1 MAEFVAETLRA
12 ALTSQGAPLT
22 DEENTHLLGANYW
35 VQPIYQELLHAAS
48 GHNASVQGERKRPWS
63 KLWLSRGKTEPVRL
77 LRTRRVFCDWIGGFC
92 PADSL
97 MIWFP
102 AHWAPQVIKELKRRE
117 QDHRK
122 RFPQWFEDWVPN
134 KYWQQQQDAC
144 ASRTLQFQKRPYLES
159 PIQLLTA
166 SIRVDWFSLPVQCFL
181 DRMPQ
186 LRQGLI
192 RRVFQTKASSPW
204 GGNKSERI
212 QVSMCLPNNRDLDT
226 WYDAVYALP
235 IAWPDVTDIGA
246 DYFKKTSANQLL
258 ALRAQL
264 GVSHTWGEIS
274 PQWHLLHHHLWNRGL
289 NYLNAERLEELL
301 ILNRPNRP
309 GADVKDYVLPHSY
322 KQEWWEWERAKD
334 EFQNMGSVAGSQSF
348 VDENEAVNRILQVVC
363 RDEIAMGIT
372 YKQAK
377 ETDAHK
383 DDRATK
389 RRRKEVPHV
398 NSKE

>member
-1 MAEFVAETLRA
+1 MRH
-12 ALTSQGAPLT
+12 QGIMRVYREKGSDLAV
-22 DEENTHLLGANYW
+22 G
-35 VQPIYQELLHAAS
+35 
-48 GHNASVQGERKRPWS
+48 WS

-102 AHWAPQVIKELKRRE
+102 AHWAPQVIKELERRE
-117 QDHRK
+117 QGHRK
-122 RFPQWFEDWVPN
+122 RFPQWFEDWVPI

-246 DYFKKTSANQLL
+246 HYFKKTSANQLL
-258 ALRAQL
+258 ALRTQL
-264 GVSHTWGEIS
+264 GVSHMWGEIS

-301 ILNRPNRP
+301 ILNRPITKTSRTMYYPIPTSRN
-309 GADVKDYVLPHSY
+309 GGSGNVLKMSF
-322 KQEWWEWERAKD
+322 KMLCCRIS
-334 EFQNMGSVAGSQSF
+334 EFCG
-348 VDENEAVNRILQVVC
+348 
-363 RDEIAMGIT
+363 
-372 YKQAK
+372 
-377 ETDAHK
+377 
-383 DDRATK
+383 
-389 RRRKEVPHV
+389 
-398 NSKE
+398 

>member
-1 MAEFVAETLRA
+1 MQWLVKIMAKQRQT
-12 ALTSQGAPLT
+12 
-22 DEENTHLLGANYW
+22 
-35 VQPIYQELLHAAS
+35 
-48 GHNASVQGERKRPWS
+48 
-63 KLWLSRGKTEPVRL
+63 
-77 LRTRRVFCDWIGGFC
+77 RTRAPVVNTACVSDWIGGFC

-102 AHWAPQVIKELKRRE
+102 GHWAPQVIKELERRE

-122 RFPQWFEDWVPN
+122 RFPQWFDDRVPN
-134 KYWQQQQDAC
+134 KYWQQQQDAR
-144 ASRTLQFQKRPYLES
+144 ASRTLRFQKRPYLAS

-166 SIRVDWFSLPVQCFL
+166 SIRVDWFSLPVQSFL

-192 RRVFQTKASSPW
+192 RGVFQTKASSPW

-235 IAWPDVTDIGA
+235 MAWPDVTDI
-246 DYFKKTSANQLL
+246 DTHYFKKTSANQLL
-258 ALRAQL
+258 ALRTQL
-264 GVSHTWGEIS
+264 GVSHMWGEIS
-274 PQWHLLHHHLWNRGL
+274 PQWHLLHHHLWNLGPS
-289 NYLNAERLEELL
+289 YLNAERLEELL
-301 ILNRPNRP
+301 ILNWPNRP
-309 GADVKDYVLPHSY
+309 GEDVKDSVLPHSY
-322 KQEWWEWERAKD
+322 MQEWWDWECTKN
-334 EFQNMGSVAGSQSF
+334 EFQNMGSVAGSKSF

-372 YKQAK
+372 YKLAK
-377 ETDAHK
+377 ETDSHK

-389 RRRKEVPHV
+389 RRRKEVPHA
-398 NSKE
+398 NTKA

>member
-1 MAEFVAETLRA
+1 
-12 ALTSQGAPLT
+12 
-22 DEENTHLLGANYW
+22 
-35 VQPIYQELLHAAS
+35 
-48 GHNASVQGERKRPWS
+48 
-63 KLWLSRGKTEPVRL
+63 
-77 LRTRRVFCDWIGGFC
+77 
-92 PADSL
+92 
-97 MIWFP
+97 
-102 AHWAPQVIKELKRRE
+102 
-117 QDHRK
+117 
-122 RFPQWFEDWVPN
+122 
-134 KYWQQQQDAC
+134 
-144 ASRTLQFQKRPYLES
+144 
-159 PIQLLTA
+159 
-166 SIRVDWFSLPVQCFL
+166 
-181 DRMPQ
+181 MPQ

-246 DYFKKTSANQLL
+246 HYFKKTSANQLL

-264 GVSHTWGEIS
+264 ALSHMWGEIS

-309 GADVKDYVLPHSY
+309 GAGVKDYVLPHSY